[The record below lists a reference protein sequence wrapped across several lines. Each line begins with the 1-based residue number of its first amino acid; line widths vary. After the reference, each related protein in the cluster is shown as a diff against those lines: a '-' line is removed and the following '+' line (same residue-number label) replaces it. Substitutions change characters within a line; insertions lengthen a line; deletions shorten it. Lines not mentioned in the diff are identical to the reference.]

1 MCSIH
6 RRESILSGVPNLFGA
21 LLLEFTSLLN
31 LGNKD
36 TTRTS
41 ELGIVILQLHFG
53 KLLDDPE
60 GTTEAGKLCK
70 ESQRKEP
77 CQRCWKCYSHLQGHQ
92 QWALPP
98 ASQPAHH
105 PSPTVGWGRGAQPLS
120 VYTCLTS
127 YPSPSDSCFPLWK
140 LALLFILTWLFWYLG
155 ACGEERTSEAL
166 GKGPAIRCFR
176 PFHPPK
182 CAAAYGPEENKGTG
196 AETLK
201 ETPLFDHFISLSGMF
216 SCHSFWNLYIQVLN
230 DPTLPQHIR
239 KLLDFVRCFSPTPL
253 LHWWW

>member
-1 MCSIH
+1 MCCIH

-36 TTRTS
+36 TSRTS

-60 GTTEAGKLCK
+60 GTTKAGKLCK

-105 PSPTVGWGRGAQPLS
+105 PAPTGWGWGGH
-120 VYTCLTS
+120 
-127 YPSPSDSCFPLWK
+127 SPYLFTPAWQAARHQVTLVFP
-140 LALLFILTWLFWYLG
+140 F
-155 ACGEERTSEAL
+155 
-166 GKGPAIRCFR
+166 
-176 PFHPPK
+176 
-182 CAAAYGPEENKGTG
+182 ENWPCCSFLPGFSGT
-196 AETLK
+196 
-201 ETPLFDHFISLSGMF
+201 
-216 SCHSFWNLYIQVLN
+216 
-230 DPTLPQHIR
+230 
-239 KLLDFVRCFSPTPL
+239 
-253 LHWWW
+253 